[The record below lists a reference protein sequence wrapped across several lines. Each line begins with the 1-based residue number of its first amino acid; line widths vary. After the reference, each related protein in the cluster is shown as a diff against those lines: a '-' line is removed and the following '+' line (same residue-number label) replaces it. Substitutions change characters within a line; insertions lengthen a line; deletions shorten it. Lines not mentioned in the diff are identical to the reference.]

1 MYDEFWRKLTHDQTE
16 CISTQRYLAMRVPLG
31 KTPRKTL
38 GKRFCLYF
46 PLPRVF
52 PLRKTPRETLGN
64 ASPCGKP
71 WGKPRGKPWVRHGDI
86 LMFPG
91 FFPWGNPYY
100 SPWGKPCGAQSPY
113 FPPWGKPW
121 DPPWGKPRGNPRI
134 HVPQGFP
141 PGEKYV
147 FPLGGRAPQGESMGR
162 ATFSLEI
169 PKWENNSGKIRGPVR
184 SEMEIRCP

>member
-1 MYDEFWRKLTHDQTE
+1 MLYF
-16 CISTQRYLAMRVPLG
+16 LAMRVPLG

-52 PLRKTPRETLGN
+52 PLRKTPRKTLGN

-100 SPWGKPCGAQSPY
+100 SPWGKPCRAQFPLLFPLGKTLGSPLGKTPRKSSDSRPPG
-113 FPPWGKPW
+113 FPPWGKVCISPGGQG
-121 DPPWGKPRGNPRI
+121 PPRGNPWAGPHFLWKFRNGKTI
-134 HVPQGFP
+134 L
-141 PGEKYV
+141 EKSAGR
-147 FPLGGRAPQGESMGR
+147 FGAKWKSDAPKRCGLGI
-162 ATFSLEI
+162 L
-169 PKWENNSGKIRGPVR
+169 
-184 SEMEIRCP
+184 